1 MPQIKKFPWDII
13 GTTVLGAS
21 HKRHGFPNQD
31 FLFYYKKGI
40 FFLSISDGHGSRK
53 YFRSH
58 IGSRLAVFAA
68 EEVIKEFT
76 EKMDNTTNLSSIK
89 EYAELRLPQS
99 IIREWEKNVRNDLK
113 SNPFQERELT
123 FLEKNEGISV
133 RKQLENN
140 PIIAY
145 GATLLSVFITNT
157 YILYLQLGDG
167 DILIVSEEGETSRP
181 FPKDERLIANET
193 TSLITKDA
201 WKEFRVQFQRLSE
214 NPPALILVSSDGYA
228 NSFCDEESFLQIG
241 SDFLT
246 LIRADGLKKVEQNL
260 RSWLEEAS
268 EKGCGDDISLGIISR
283 IQLANRPLPML
294 I

>member
-1 MPQIKKFPWDII
+1 MPQIKEFPWDII
-13 GTTVLGAS
+13 GKTVLGNS
-21 HKRHGFPNQD
+21 HKRHNLPNQD
-31 FLFYYKKGI
+31 SIFYWKKDF
-40 FFLSISDGHGSRK
+40 FFLSISDGHGSKK

-68 EEVIKEFT
+68 YEVIKEFT
-76 EKMDNTTNLSSIK
+76 EKMDNTINLSSIK
-89 EYAELRLPQS
+89 EFAELRLPQS

-113 SNPFQERELT
+113 SNPFEERELT
-123 FLEKNEGISV
+123 SLEKNEGITV

-140 PIIAY
+140 PFIAY
-145 GATLLSVFITNT
+145 GATLLSVLITDT

-181 FPKDERLIANET
+181 IPKDERLIANET

-201 WKEFRVQFQRLSE
+201 CKEFRVQFERLSE

-228 NSFCDEESFLQIG
+228 NSFCDEESFLRIG
-241 SDFLT
+241 SDFLA
-246 LIRADGLKKVEQNL
+246 LIRADGLKKVGQNL
-260 RSWLEEAS
+260 PAWLEEAS
-268 EKGCGDDISLGIISR
+268 EKGSGDDISLGIISR
-283 IQLANRPLPML
+283 IQRVTRPLTMH